1 MLAQVVEKRN
11 QTIDCLER
19 VYQNNPNNRSAQQAL
34 SKLRKEI
41 ESPSPADPQFIGTT
55 DVAVMKSD
63 MADRAN
69 QSIPGVPDDPDPV
82 LQPKHSPVNWPLTIG
97 LLIVFAI
104 ILLAI
109 IGPQTAQRDPLEI
122 NALIKVGDQYL
133 VPPYPLL
140 TPGFLLGSDAE
151 GRDLLS
157 RMLWAIQPTMI
168 LVLVVAAV
176 RLVLGT
182 LIGLTA
188 GWSTSWVGRAL
199 DGVISVAISIPV
211 IIVALGGIAAV
222 GVDLGI
228 WAFIIALSL
237 TGWVETA
244 RVVREQTVIL
254 RNQVYVEAA
263 HSLGGTNVQIL
274 RWHILRQVLSLLWML
289 FAFEISSTLL
299 LVAALGFLGYYIG
312 GDVWISVSDATA
324 AAISGMPE
332 LGQMLATTPLSINRP
347 WPLLIIGALVFVIVL
362 GFNLLGEGLRRRS
375 GLYGIRHRSALAG
388 LTARAQLWVDENLW
402 WPLANFFSRRS
413 VRLTSLGIVL
423 TAVIIGLIILQTQEL
438 RKNSVPQIASAFTQK
453 PLWSTAR
460 HDPYGTN
467 WSQAVGPAQPEVKW
481 TFFDETGFTGG
492 PAISM
497 DGSLYITSKSG
508 RLYALDPDGEVLWQT
523 KLAHIPV
530 GTPGLNSEGKLF
542 VSDQDGGLT
551 VLNQQ
556 GEVDRYYHADIAA
569 AATSGPVIDPQGNV
583 YYVRG
588 QQIQA
593 ISDDG
598 EALWLSQPDLD
609 TSQAEMVRLNSEG
622 DLLFWGEV
630 VLRTADGSHIP
641 ESQLPKANR
650 YYTGADGANY
660 LVNAHEIRSWD
671 TSFSDSTLSEP
682 ISWDYQKYSIS
693 KTSKDA
699 GVTPDGKFWLFYTS
713 FARSWG
719 LGEDTRIV
727 WLDQDGKLLRNVF
740 YEIRNSQVIGVDQ
753 NAHIYTCGN
762 LDLGYGMPE
771 CQSFS
776 PDTEKPLWTL
786 ESRIEQPGGWR
797 STGSKSLIRCYS

>member
-1 MLAQVVEKRN
+1 M
-11 QTIDCLER
+11 
-19 VYQNNPNNRSAQQAL
+19 
-34 SKLRKEI
+34 
-41 ESPSPADPQFIGTT
+41 
-55 DVAVMKSD
+55 
-63 MADRAN
+63 
-69 QSIPGVPDDPDPV
+69 
-82 LQPKHSPVNWPLTIG
+82 
-97 LLIVFAI
+97 
-104 ILLAI
+104 
-109 IGPQTAQRDPLEI
+109 
-122 NALIKVGDQYL
+122 
-133 VPPYPLL
+133 
-140 TPGFLLGSDAE
+140 
-151 GRDLLS
+151 
-157 RMLWAIQPTMI
+157 
-168 LVLVVAAV
+168 
-176 RLVLGT
+176 
-182 LIGLTA
+182 
-188 GWSTSWVGRAL
+188 
-199 DGVISVAISIPV
+199 

-254 RNQVYVEAA
+254 RKQVYVEAA

-312 GDVWISVSDATA
+312 GDVWISVTDATA

-388 LTARAQLWVDENLW
+388 LAARAQLWVDENLW

-423 TAVIIGLIILQTQEL
+423 AAVIIGLIILQTQGF

-453 PLWSTAR
+453 PLWSTSR

-467 WSQAVGPAQPEVKW
+467 WSQAVGPDLPEVKW

-497 DGSLYITSKSG
+497 DGSLYITSTSG

-530 GTPGLNSEGKLF
+530 GAPGLNAEGKIF
-542 VSDQDGGLT
+542 VTDQEGGLT
-551 VLNQQ
+551 KLNES
-556 GEVDRYYHADIAA
+556 GEADWYYRAEPAE
-569 AATSGPVIDPQGNV
+569 AATSGPLIDSQGNV

-593 ISDDG
+593 ISADG

-609 TSQAEMVRLNSEG
+609 TPQTEMVRLNSEG

-660 LVNAHEIRSWD
+660 LVDGHEIRSWD
-671 TSFSDSTLSEP
+671 ASFSDPTLSEP

-727 WLDQDGKLLRNVF
+727 WLDQDGKLLKNVF
-740 YEIRNSQVIGVDQ
+740 YDIRNSQVIGVDQ

-776 PDTEKPLWTL
+776 PETEKPLWTFEL
-786 ESRIEQPGGWR
+786 ESSNQVVGGALVPNRLYVATLEGFLYAIGSGDTQISGEVIAGEDQTEISPMSKESVLNLAGEPMGPRAPVSRNVFKDENGFSGGTISTGDGMLFVASLAGDLYALDQLGEIVWQVTLPAGGVGSPAVGEQGEVYMVDKEGGLTAYSKDGEMIWHYEAEEGLGGIAGPVIRLGGSNLLHNWITGQRQHSSSVKGWRCALASSCRNRSLLPLPGGKYQR
-797 STGSKSLIRCYS
+797 